1 MHEPLQFG
9 QYYHIYNRG
18 NNRENLF
25 AEKRNYEYFM
35 RLYTKHIL
43 PVAETFAYCLMP
55 NHFHFSI
62 RTRTEDE
69 QLAYLESNQI
79 GSVLKTEPI
88 SGKTEPISPVRI
100 KGNLEN
106 ISEKE
111 QIGSFLQNEPILPV
125 KIKEPSRA
133 FNNFFIAYARG
144 FNNATGRTG
153 VLFETPFRRKIIT
166 NNDYF
171 YRLIAY
177 IHLNPQKHG
186 FVDDFRDWQWS
197 SYRALLSEKET
208 RLGRDELFEWFDNRD
223 FFQEFH
229 RETIDKKAVAHFIEE
244 GFEEYF

>member
-18 NNRENLF
+18 NNSENLF
-25 AEKRNYEYFM
+25 VEKRNYKYFM

-62 RTRTEDE
+62 RTRTEEE
-69 QLAYLESNQI
+69 QKAYLAKNQI

-88 SGKTEPISPVRI
+88 SSRNESGNLEERLKEKQVGSFSKNEPISYKVR
-100 KGNLEN
+100 
-106 ISEKE
+106 
-111 QIGSFLQNEPILPV
+111 
-125 KIKEPSRA
+125 EPSRA
-133 FNNFFIAYARG
+133 FNNFFIAYTRG

-166 NNDYF
+166 NKNYF

-197 SYRALLSEKET
+197 SYHALLSEKET
-208 RLGRDELFEWFDNRD
+208 RLDRNEVLEWFGDRD

-229 RETIDKKAVAHFIEE
+229 KETIDEKAIANFIEA
-244 GFEEYF
+244 GFEDYF